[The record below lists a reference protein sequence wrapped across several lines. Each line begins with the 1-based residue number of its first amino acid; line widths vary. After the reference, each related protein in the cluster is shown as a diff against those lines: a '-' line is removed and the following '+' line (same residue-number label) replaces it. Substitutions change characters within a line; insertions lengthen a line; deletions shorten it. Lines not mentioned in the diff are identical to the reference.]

1 MGGGLVTAAGPE
13 TRKSWIQPY
22 RRRYRELG
30 AGGFAR
36 WFLLKRIG
44 KGIIDRLDAFMATQS
59 LVGNPPVFESERFPW
74 VGPLEAEWK
83 AVRRELDGLLEY
95 RELLPTLQSIQPDQG
110 NVSDDD
116 RWRTFVLLGFGH
128 RSERNCRRCPET
140 ARLLDGVP
148 GLTSAWFS
156 ILAPGKHIPRHRGIT
171 RGIIRCHLGLIVPPR
186 AKGRCEMQV
195 EDVTCRWEEGRV
207 VLFDDRCKHEVW
219 NDTDAERVV
228 LIFDVERPMT
238 WAGRAAN
245 RTVLRL
251 LRMSPFVR
259 EARRNEQAW
268 ERAVEGVL
276 PDA

>member
-1 MGGGLVTAAGPE
+1 M
-13 TRKSWIQPY
+13 TRLSWIDPY
-22 RRRYRELG
+22 RRRYRQLG
-30 AGGFAR
+30 PAGFAR

-44 KGIIDRLDAFMATQS
+44 KGIVDRLDAFMATQS
-59 LVGNPPVFESERFPW
+59 TVGNPPVFDGAQFPW
-74 VGPLEAEWK
+74 VAEFEAEWK
-83 AVRRELDGLLEY
+83 AVRGELDSLLEY
-95 RELLPTLQSIQPDQG
+95 RELLPTLQSIQPDQK

-140 ARLLDGVP
+140 TRLLEKVP
-148 GLTSAWFS
+148 NLTSAWFS

-171 RGIIRCHLGLIVPPR
+171 RGVIRGHLGLVVPTR
-186 AKGRCEMQV
+186 ERGRCEMRV
-195 EDVTCRWEEGRV
+195 EDVTCHWEEGRI

-219 NDTDAERVV
+219 NDTPDERVV

-259 EARRNEQAW
+259 EARRNEEAW
-268 ERAVEGVL
+268 EERVEGVL
-276 PDA
+276 PGP